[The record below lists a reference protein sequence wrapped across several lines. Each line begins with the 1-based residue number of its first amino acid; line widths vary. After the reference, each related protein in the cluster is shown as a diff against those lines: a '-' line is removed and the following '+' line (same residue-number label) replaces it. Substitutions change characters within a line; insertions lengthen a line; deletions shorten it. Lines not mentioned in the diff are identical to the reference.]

1 MNSHEVYLADTPK
14 VIADGHVSLMINE
27 HAFIAIGVRGKRLYK
42 VNMRRLL
49 IDDTKL
55 KKKYLRM
62 KMDDDI
68 ELSNNA

>member
-1 MNSHEVYLADTPK
+1 MT
-14 VIADGHVSLMINE
+14 ADGYVSLMINE
-27 HAFIAIGVRGKRLYK
+27 HVFIGVGVRGKRLYK
-42 VNMRRLL
+42 VNMQMVL